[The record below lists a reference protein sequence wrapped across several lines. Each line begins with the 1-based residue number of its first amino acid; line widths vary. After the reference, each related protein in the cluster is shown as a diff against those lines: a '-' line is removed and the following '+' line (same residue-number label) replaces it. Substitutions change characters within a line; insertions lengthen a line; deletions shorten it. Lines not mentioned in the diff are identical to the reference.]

1 VTPTRDPR
9 IGALAAA
16 GAFGLWGLT
25 PLYFKALE
33 AVPALEII
41 AHRVLWS
48 VPLLALML
56 NFGGGW
62 GRLAA
67 LRRSPRLIATLA
79 LTMLL
84 VTGNWLV
91 YVWAVN
97 AGRVLE
103 SSLGYFIVPLVS
115 VALGAL
121 VLGERLSW
129 PQRLAVAL
137 ALAGVVNQVL
147 QLGALPWVSLTLA
160 LTFGL
165 YGLLR
170 KRLPLDSVSALM
182 VEVLLA
188 TPAAAIY
195 LGWLAQRGET
205 GFGRF
210 GTGVDL
216 LLAAAGVV
224 TVVPLLLF
232 TIGARRLTLSTLGFL
247 QYLAPSLMFLLGVFL
262 YGEPFTASQLLT
274 FGLIWLGLAL
284 YSADLLR
291 RRGASPSSPG

>member
-1 VTPTRDPR
+1 MTAPREAR
-9 IGALAAA
+9 IGALSASA
-16 GAFGLWGLT
+16 AFGLWGLT
-25 PLYFKALE
+25 PIYFKALGT
-33 AVPALEII
+33 VPALEII

-56 NFGGGW
+56 ALGGGF

-67 LRRSPRLIATLA
+67 LRQTPRLLATLSLSTA
-79 LTMLL
+79 L
-84 VTGNWLV
+84 VTANWLV

-103 SSLGYFIVPLVS
+103 TSLGYFIVPLVS

-121 VLGERLSW
+121 VLGERLSMV
-129 PQRLAVAL
+129 QRVAVGL
-137 ALAGVVNQVL
+137 ALAGVANQVL
-147 QLGALPWVSLTLA
+147 QLGALPWVSLSLA

-170 KRLPLDSVSALM
+170 KRLPLDAVSALL

-188 TPAAAIY
+188 APAALIY
-195 LGWLAQRGET
+195 LAWLAHGGT
-205 GFGRF
+205 LHFGHF
-210 GTGVDL
+210 GLAGDL
-216 LLAAAGVV
+216 LLAASGVV

-232 TIGARRLTLSTLGFL
+232 AVGARRLTLSTLGFL
-247 QYLAPSLMFLLGVFL
+247 QYLAPSLMFVLGVFA
-262 YGEPFTASQLLT
+262 YGEPLRASQLVT

-284 YSADLLR
+284 YTADLWR
-291 RRGASPSSPG
+291 RLGGAGASPG

>member
-1 VTPTRDPR
+1 MISPRDAR
-9 IGALAAA
+9 IGALSAA

-25 PLYFKALE
+25 PLYFKALGS
-33 AVPALEII
+33 VPALEII

-48 VPLLALML
+48 VPLLALL
-56 NFGGGW
+56 LFFGGGW
-62 GRLAA
+62 RRLAA
-67 LRRSPRLIATLA
+67 LRRSPRLIGTLA
-79 LTMLL
+79 LSATL

-103 SSLGYFIVPLVS
+103 TSLGYFIVPLVS

-121 VLGERLSW
+121 VLGERLSG
-129 PQRLAVAL
+129 PQRAAVGL
-137 ALAGVVNQVL
+137 ALAGVANQVL

-182 VEVLLA
+182 AEVLLA
-188 TPAAAIY
+188 TPAALIY
-195 LGWLAQRGET
+195 LAWLVRHGET

-210 GTGVDL
+210 GIATDL
-216 LLAAAGVV
+216 LLASAGVV

-232 TIGARRLTLSTLGFL
+232 SIGAHRLTLSTLGFL

-262 YGEPFTASQLLT
+262 YGEAFTASQLLT
-274 FGLIWLGLAL
+274 FGLIWAGLAL
-284 YSADLLR
+284 YSLDLLR
-291 RRGASPSSPG
+291 RRGVTPSSPG

>member
-1 VTPTRDPR
+1 VTTPR
-9 IGALAAA
+9 EARLGALSAI

-25 PLYFKALE
+25 PLYFKAMG
-33 AVPALEII
+33 AVPAGEII

-48 VPLLALML
+48 VPLLAAML
-56 NFGGGW
+56 ALGGGW
-62 GRLAA
+62 RGLTSVWRT
-67 LRRSPRLIATLA
+67 PRLLATLA
-79 LTMLL
+79 LSASL

-121 VLGERLSW
+121 VLRERLSLA
-129 PQRLAVAL
+129 QRIAVGL
-137 ALAGVVNQVL
+137 ALAGVANQVI
-147 QLGALPWVSLTLA
+147 QIGTLPWVSLTLA
-160 LTFGL
+160 STFGI

-170 KRLPLDSVSALM
+170 KRLPLESVSALL

-188 TPAAAIY
+188 SPAALIY
-195 LGWLAQRGET
+195 MAWLGQRDALS
-205 GFGRF
+205 FGRL
-210 GTGVDL
+210 GITTDL
-216 LLAAAGVV
+216 LLVAAGVV

-232 TIGARRLTLSTLGFL
+232 TFAARRLTLSTLGFL
-247 QYLAPSLMFLLGVFL
+247 QYLAPSLMFVLGVFL
-262 YGEPFTASQLLT
+262 YGETLSASQMLT

-284 YSADLLR
+284 YTAELWR
-291 RRGASPSSPG
+291 RRGHAPSAPA

>member
-1 VTPTRDPR
+1 MTTPRDAR

-25 PLYFKALE
+25 PLYFKALG

-41 AHRVLWS
+41 AHRILWS

-56 NFGGGW
+56 SFGGGW
-62 GRLAA
+62 SRLAG
-67 LRRSPRLIATLA
+67 LRKAPRLVATLA
-79 LTMLL
+79 LSAAL

-103 SSLGYFIVPLVS
+103 TSLGYFIVPLVS
-115 VALGAL
+115 VALGAA
-121 VLGERLSW
+121 VLGERLSG
-129 PQRLAVAL
+129 PQRVAVGL
-137 ALAGVVNQVL
+137 ALAGVTNQVW
-147 QLGALPWVSLTLA
+147 QVGTLPWVSLTLA

-170 KRLPLDSVSALM
+170 KRLPLDGVSALM
-182 VEVLLA
+182 AEVLLA
-188 TPAAAIY
+188 SPAAVVY
-195 LGWLAQRGET
+195 LAWLAGSGAT
-205 GFGRF
+205 AFGRSGL
-210 GTGVDL
+210 GTDL

-232 TIGARRLTLSTLGFL
+232 AIGARRLTLSTLGFL
-247 QYLAPSLMFLLGVFL
+247 QYLAPSIMFLLGVFL

-274 FGLIWLGLAL
+274 FGLIWAGLAL
-284 YSADLLR
+284 YSLDLLR
-291 RRGASPSSPG
+291 RHTPSSGGA